1 MRLQQM
7 APNVLV
13 AAIHCRPAVL
23 E

>member
-13 AAIHCRPAVL
+13 AAIHCKPAVL